1 MSHLPILVPGRTA
14 PVLVPCRLPESV
26 TFLAFLPSRGVR
38 EFTLWLTSTDPLKAE
53 VADVQPTN
61 KEGDPRG
68 PDGWTL
74 DEDEARRADDAAADV
89 LGAVIAG
96 LGLRVH
102 LRGPIAVTGL
112 YPRGQ
117 DVLASIGKAWD
128 AECTAVQAGTALYHL
143 FLEAKKNTA
152 AEDVYKRVSDLTT
165 PRGQDESAACEALR
179 CYVDAVV
186 DEACV
191 AQADKAEKQAA
202 EWSPVR
208 HCEDVNAEP
217 YEVAP

>member
-1 MSHLPILVPGRTA
+1 MSHLPILVPGRST

-38 EFTLWLTSTDPLKAE
+38 EFTLWLTSTNPLKAE
-53 VADVQPTN
+53 IADVQPTN

-74 DEDEARRADDAAADV
+74 DEDESRHADDAAADV
-89 LGAVIAG
+89 LDGILVR
-96 LGLRVH
+96 LGINR
-102 LRGPIAVTGL
+102 RGPNYVVPVLTAIAKALETEEAAVAAGSALVNLFRKEQRSGTEDIDKRIPNL
-112 YPRGQ
+112 ATERGQ
-117 DVLASIGKAWD
+117 
-128 AECTAVQAGTALYHL
+128 HH
-143 FLEAKKNTA
+143 
-152 AEDVYKRVSDLTT
+152 
-165 PRGQDESAACEALR
+165 SAACEALR

-191 AQADKAEKQAA
+191 AQAGKAEKQAA

-208 HCEDVNAEP
+208 HQDDVNAEP